1 MALNKPFTD
10 SHSRG
15 TKQPCWRA
23 RDALGW
29 DKQSKL
35 PFYMAGAPSI
45 QPKLS
50 KIWKQRQ
57 WCRNFRKSF
66 QKFWKLLNFRN
77 ANHSTENSGNSGSKV
92 EWKGNFREKAFS
104 KIWVYLARFSS
115 GLEIL
120 ENAVPFATGS
130 CQKFKPDVLVEW
142 KAPTMYMY
150 PWMFCTMTN
159 CKGPINSYQCNL
171 TLWIVELWY
180 ADYTLAIIKNVLY
193 K

>member
-35 PFYMAGAPSI
+35 PFYIAGAPSI

-66 QKFWKLLNFRN
+66 QKFWKLLISEMR
-77 ANHSTENSGNSGSKV
+77 TIQP
-92 EWKGNFREKAFS
+92 
-104 KIWVYLARFSS
+104 KI
-115 GLEIL
+115 LEIL
-120 ENAVPFATGS
+120 GAKLNGKETSGKRHFR
-130 CQKFKPDVLVEW
+130 KFGYTSRGFRLVW
-142 KAPTMYMY
+142 KFWKMLFHSLLEVTKNSNRTF
-150 PWMFCTMTN
+150 WLN
-159 CKGPINSYQCNL
+159 GKGPWCTCTHGCFLPWL
-171 TLWIVELWY
+171 TAKGL
-180 ADYTLAIIKNVLY
+180 LAGTNAI
-193 K
+193 

>member
-35 PFYMAGAPSI
+35 PFYMAGAFN
-45 QPKLS
+45 QNFRKFG
-50 KIWKQRQ
+50 KKRQ

-77 ANHSTENSGNSGSKV
+77 ANHSTENSGNSESKV

-130 CQKFKPDVLVEW
+130 CKNSNRTFWL
-142 KAPTMYMY
+142 
-150 PWMFCTMTN
+150 N
-159 CKGPINSYQCNL
+159 GKGPWCTCTHGCFVPWL
-171 TLWIVELWY
+171 TAKGLL
-180 ADYTLAIIKNVLY
+180 TRTNAI
-193 K
+193 

>member
-66 QKFWKLLNFRN
+66 QKFWNWWISEMRTIQPKILEILGAKLNGKE
-77 ANHSTENSGNSGSKV
+77 TSGKT
-92 EWKGNFREKAFS
+92 FS
-104 KIWVYLARFSS
+104 KIWVYLARFCSF
-115 GLEIL
+115 LEIL

-130 CQKFKPDVLVEW
+130 CQKFQTGRFRWMESAHDVHVPM
-142 KAPTMYMY
+142 A
-150 PWMFCTMTN
+150 
-159 CKGPINSYQCNL
+159 
-171 TLWIVELWY
+171 
-180 ADYTLAIIKNVLY
+180 VLY
-193 K
+193 ND

>member
-66 QKFWKLLNFRN
+66 QKFWKLLISEMH

-130 CQKFKPDVLVEW
+130 WTFWL
-142 KAPTMYMY
+142 
-150 PWMFCTMTN
+150 N
-159 CKGPINSYQCNL
+159 GKGPWCTCIHGCFVPWL
-171 TLWIVELWY
+171 TAKGL
-180 ADYTLAIIKNVLY
+180 LARTNAI
-193 K
+193 

>member
-15 TKQPCWRA
+15 TKQPCWRG
-23 RDALGW
+23 RDALEW

-35 PFYMAGAPSI
+35 PFYMGHFPFNQNFRKFGNSGNGTEISGKVSGNSWNCWISEMRTI
-45 QPKLS
+45 QPKILE
-50 KIWKQRQ
+50 ILGA
-57 WCRNFRKSF
+57 
-66 QKFWKLLNFRN
+66 KLNGKE
-77 ANHSTENSGNSGSKV
+77 TSGKT
-92 EWKGNFREKAFS
+92 FS
-104 KIWVYLARFSS
+104 KIWLYLARFSS
-115 GLEIL
+115 FLEIL

-130 CQKFKPDVLVEW
+130 CQKFKPDVFVEW

-150 PWMFCTMTN
+150 PWLFCTMTN
-159 CKGPINSYQCNL
+159 CKGPINSHQCNL

>member
-1 MALNKPFTD
+1 MLERKGRTGV
-10 SHSRG
+10 RQ
-15 TKQPCWRA
+15 TKQVTILHG
-23 RDALGW
+23 AL
-29 DKQSKL
+29 
-35 PFYMAGAPSI
+35 SI

-57 WCRNFRKSF
+57 WYRNFRKSF
-66 QKFWKLLNFRN
+66 RKFLKLLNLRN

-130 CQKFKPDVLVEW
+130 CQKFKPDVFVEW

-150 PWMFCTMTN
+150 PWLFCTMTN
-159 CKGPINSYQCNL
+159 CKGPINSHQCNL
-171 TLWIVELWY
+171 TL
-180 ADYTLAIIKNVLY
+180 
-193 K
+193 